1 MLERQNLI
9 AALAETR
16 EDQLLLARAWDRLGA
31 GETRNIPAATGFLTG
46 REQLLVTKLC
56 ARAGLRPPV
65 FFGGYDGAERAVAVY
80 IPDYLE
86 PEDYLRGEEG
96 PVAALRATWSRFDR
110 LSHRDFLGSLMGQ
123 GVKREVLGDL
133 LPGEGSCDILVLR
146 DMAGYLC
153 RELRQVGR
161 ATVETVEIGL
171 RELAVPERKVQRIA
185 DTVAS
190 LRLDS
195 ILASGF
201 RQGRSK
207 AAELIRAGRVELRH
221 VPTLKP
227 DAIVGEGDVIS
238 ARGLGKLRVAEVRG
252 QTKKG
257 RVSVV
262 LERYL

>member
-1 MLERQNLI
+1 MVQRKYTFADGKSLTLGEKTLVMGILNITPDSFSDGGKFNTRDKALRHLEEMV
-9 AALAETR
+9 A
-16 EDQLLLARAWDRLGA
+16 DGA
-31 GETRNIPAATGFLTG
+31 DIIVMKEIKEFLMMNYG
-46 REQLLVTKLC
+46 
-56 ARAGLRPPV
+56 RAGRTS
-65 FFGGYDGAERAVAVY
+65 FS
-80 IPDYLE
+80 LE
-86 PEDYLRGEEG
+86 EVP
-96 PVAALRATWSRFDR
+96 
-110 LSHRDFLGSLMGQ
+110 LS
-123 GVKREVLGDL
+123 EIL
-133 LPGEGSCDILVLR
+133 LPE
-146 DMAGYLC
+146 
-153 RELRQVGR
+153 Q
-161 ATVETVEIGL
+161 
-171 RELAVPERKVQRIA
+171 KVRYKS